1 MIIESLIDDIG
12 KDKGL
17 IELALILTLLYYGA
31 LTVAQYRLFQ
41 KAGEK
46 GWKALIPFY
55 SMFVSHHLIGM
66 RHIWFILDIIFWSIE
81 IVLEFIEGTPA
92 WIEEAF
98 FSIALILTIISEIL
112 HIMKLCYCYT
122 KSELFGIGFGT
133 FQLIVNAII
142 LAVVF
147 ALDRSQIGIGTVIN
161 MVAVGYLIEFFL
173 WVLGDTPFLPGI
185 AGMVLHLVLGTLL
198 FTLGVSM
205 YLKTRMG
212 VSPIDAVAPIAV
224 ERTGRPYLVCRLT
237 QDVLVAFIALI
248 TGGPIGIFTVVAAL
262 GTGPLITMWN
272 KLATL
277 NLYRRFKI
285 LNKQELAREAA

>member
-1 MIIESLIDDIG
+1 MAQNDSRSFVITSGKGEGEGNTGKSRRNKMLDYRKVYNLKGKIVASTLGIVIISLG
-12 KDKGL
+12 
-17 IELALILTLLYYGA
+17 
-31 LTVAQYRLFQ
+31 
-41 KAGEK
+41 
-46 GWKALIPFY
+46 
-55 SMFVSHHLIGM
+55 
-66 RHIWFILDIIFWSIE
+66 
-81 IVLEFIEGTPA
+81 
-92 WIEEAF
+92 
-98 FSIALILTIISEIL
+98 IALCRMGNVGVDPFTAMNMGL
-112 HIMKLCYCYT
+112 
-122 KSELFGIGFGT
+122 SELFGIGFGT
-133 FQLIVNAII
+133 FQLIMNAII

-147 ALDRSQIGIGTVIN
+147 FLDRSQIGIGTVIN

-173 WVLGDTPFLPGI
+173 WVLGDTPFLPGV

-237 QDVLVAFIALI
+237 QDVLVTLIALI
-248 TGGPIGIFTVVAAL
+248 AGGPIGIFTVVAAL